1 MRATDW
7 IRTLT
12 ATAALLLPAAA
23 AAQPAGAIEGS
34 VADAGGGALPGV
46 TVTLGGPLA
55 PPGALQVSGADGRFA
70 FAMLPAGDYV
80 VVLVLPGFET
90 REAAVTVAAGET
102 ASIAVVMEIERLMES
117 ITVVAEEPRIFA
129 TNVVAAPMVAQQ
141 SAATSVLAVV
151 DNLPGVSIQEGDAFG
166 ADDWST
172 SVSMRGFQV
181 HLDEAQIGTTIDGF
195 PNGTSDYWTGS
206 KANRFIDAAN
216 MGDVQVSQ
224 GTADLASRSIEALGG
239 TFDFA
244 TDDPAR
250 ERTYTASVSLGEND
264 AQRYYLRLDTGA
276 LLDTET
282 YAWVSASRQESRDW
296 VQQSVPFERDHLAA
310 KVVSA
315 VGRTDLSA
323 YFSHDDTGGP
333 SYQRLFTA
341 AEYAADPRWDRLID
355 TWTDTPWVNQAYRA
369 GWGIPRRNTFGYL
382 KADVAATDAFTVSA
396 GVYFHRQRGRGDWM
410 PPYIVDVTDDGGGPE
425 SELRAGATVRGG
437 DPLGQLHFASPDGVR
452 LAPASGCVSSIL
464 FPYGGAGPE
473 HDAACHPAHAV
484 PLQSYRHSH
493 YGKDRWGLTLD
504 EEWFQAVG
512 NGGNR
517 LRAGIWYEDSRR
529 LLGRDWHKIID
540 ARVDARFDET
550 PYWQQYDWRFPQNIA
565 KWYVED
571 TFYAG
576 PFAFSGGVKHYIV
589 NVGRSDLL
597 GDAADLEVDSDS
609 DLLPSGGVTW
619 TAPVEGLELFAGYSQ
634 NFKSLSDRLLE
645 VARAQ
650 PGQPGARDRRQ
661 HRLRHPLHRR
671 ARGGDGD
678 VLRHR
683 LPQPDLLPH
692 PGHGRGTRLP
702 DPRRGRL
709 LQRGRH
715 RIERGRAGGDAA
727 GGRGHVRLH
736 RLYLQRLGVHRHRR
750 RAGGRRA
757 GHRAGRRRRGRA
769 GNAVGA
775 VGRPRRRTARGRR
788 LRQVHLVAGDHARQP
803 LAGGCVLARRRLPHL
818 CPGCRQRAA
827 RRAGA
832 VAGGEQP
839 AGQGLPGD
847 HRRAGRLHRRAAHD
861 LAEHH
866 DLVLMACAARMC
878 HRYTRRR
885 PAAAGRPCNRRS
897 SR

>member
-55 PPGALQVSGADGRFA
+55 PPGALQVSGADGRFS

-90 REAAVTVAAGET
+90 REATVTVAAGET

-250 ERTYTASVSLGEND
+250 ERTYTAAVSLGEND

-276 LLDTET
+276 LLGTET

-296 VQQSVPFERDHLAA
+296 VQQAVPFERDHLAA

-437 DPLGQLHFASPDGVR
+437 DPLGQLHFASPDGIR

-576 PFAFSGGVKHYIV
+576 AFAFSGGVKHYIV

-645 VARAQ
+645 VPGRSLGNLEPETADNIDFGVRYTGDRVAVTATYYDIDFRNRIFFLSPATAAGPDYLIPGGGAYFNAGGIESNGVELAATLQVAEGTSVYTAYTFNDSTYIGTGDALVDAAQ
-650 PGQPGARDRRQ
+650 GIAP
-661 HRLRHPLHRR
+661 
-671 ARGGDGD
+671 GGDVVGVPETLW
-678 VLRHR
+678 VLSV
-683 LPQPDLLPH
+683 D
-692 PGHGRGTRLP
+692 HG
-702 DPRRGRL
+702 
-709 LQRGRH
+709 
-715 RIERGRAGGDAA
+715 GGPLAA
-727 GGRGHVRLH
+727 GVSGKYTSSRAITLDSRWRADAYWLVDAYLTYALDAVSERLDG
-736 RLYLQRLGVHRHRR
+736 LELS
-750 RAGGRRA
+750 
-757 GHRAGRRRRGRA
+757 
-769 GNAVGA
+769 
-775 VGRPRRRTARGRR
+775 
-788 LRQVHLVAGDHARQP
+788 LVANNLLDKAY
-803 LAGGCVLARRRLPHL
+803 LATI
-818 CPGCRQRAA
+818 
-827 RRAGA
+827 
-832 VAGGEQP
+832 
-839 AGQGLPGD
+839 AGQGAFIGAPRTISLN
-847 HRRAGRLHRRAAHD
+847 
-861 LAEHH
+861 
-866 DLVLMACAARMC
+866 
-878 HRYTRRR
+878 TTI
-885 PAAAGRPCNRRS
+885 S
-897 SR
+897 F